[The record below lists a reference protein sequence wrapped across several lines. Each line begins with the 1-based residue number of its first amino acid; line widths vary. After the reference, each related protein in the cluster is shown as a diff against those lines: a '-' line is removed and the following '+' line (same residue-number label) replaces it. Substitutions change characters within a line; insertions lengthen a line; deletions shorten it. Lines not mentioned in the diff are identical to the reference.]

1 YKTDIRISN
10 DILKQLAEVYR
21 KIRNTFRF
29 ILGNLAGFD
38 PDRDRV
44 AYGELL
50 EIDRWALMRLE
61 QVRQKVTKAYDDY
74 EFHLL
79 YHTVHNFCTIDLSA
93 IYLDIL
99 KDRLYTSVPGA
110 VERRAAQTAMYEI
123 LVTLVAMLSPVLSF
137 TTEEA
142 WQHMPKRKGMPE
154 SVQMVL
160 WPEERPEYLDAAL
173 EAKWDKILA
182 LRGEITKALE
192 NARRAKTIG
201 HSLDAAV
208 TLWADGDDYR
218 QLMAVRDDL
227 ATILIVSQVAVAE
240 GTAKAPADAY
250 RAEELALAV
259 AVAPAK
265 GAKCE
270 RCWMYSESVGA
281 DAGDEALCPRCAATV
296 KKL

>member
-1 YKTDIRISN
+1 
-10 DILKQLAEVYR
+10 
-21 KIRNTFRF
+21 
-29 ILGNLAGFD
+29 
-38 PDRDRV
+38 
-44 AYGELL
+44 
-50 EIDRWALMRLE
+50 
-61 QVRQKVTKAYDDY
+61 
-74 EFHLL
+74 
-79 YHTVHNFCTIDLSA
+79 VHNFCTIDLSA

-99 KDRLYTSVPGA
+99 KDRLYTSLPGA
-110 VERRAAQTAMYEI
+110 VERRAAQTAMYDI

-142 WQHMPKRKGMPE
+142 WQHMPKTEGMPE

-160 WPEERPEYLDAAL
+160 WPEARPECLDAAL

-218 QLMAVRDDL
+218 QLLAVKDDL
-227 ATILIVSQVAVAE
+227 ATILIVSQAAVAE

-259 AVAPAK
+259 GVAPAK

-270 RCWMYSESVGA
+270 RCWMYSEQTGA
-281 DAGDEALCPRCAATV
+281 DAAHAALCPRCAAAV